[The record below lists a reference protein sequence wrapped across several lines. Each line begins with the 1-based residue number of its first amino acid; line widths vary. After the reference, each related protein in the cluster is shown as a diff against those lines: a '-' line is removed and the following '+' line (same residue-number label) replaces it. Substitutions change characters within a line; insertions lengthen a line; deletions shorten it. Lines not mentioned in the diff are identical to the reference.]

1 MRWEIRVMWSI
12 GLIGALFATAII
24 LKEVALV
31 LRELKGIQR
40 LAEAIREAAAG
51 VEANLS
57 AIAKLA
63 QLEEPV
69 RGFYESTRSLS
80 AATTSV
86 GQKLD
91 TLAAGAGEQGG

>member
-1 MRWEIRVMWSI
+1 MRREMRVMWWI
-12 GLIGALFATAII
+12 GLIGALFATLII

-31 LRELKGIQR
+31 LRELRLIQR
-40 LAEAIREAAAG
+40 LAEATREAAEG

-57 AIAKLA
+57 AVAKLA
-63 QLEEPV
+63 QIEEPA
-69 RGFYESTRSLS
+69 RGFYGSTRSLS